1 MPTQPP
7 KPPITKAAALQY
19 DKNKDAAPKLTAKGK
34 GPIAEKILEIAREN
48 NIPIHRDEDLLEI
61 LETVEVDTEIPL
73 EVYQVVAEIFSF
85 LYQANQKRKG

>member
-1 MPTQPP
+1 M
-7 KPPITKAAALQY
+7 TKAAALQY